1 VLRPKELFVGRLLSR
16 EKSIERFFVY
26 LLVKTVVSLLR
37 HTSKYD
43 LATDIASVN
52 NKVSVDLFWCL
63 YSLFVVNLIHNLFNL
78 FFDLLHDEQWIWE
91 MPTPEYE
98 ACTLINIRVFLA

>member
-1 VLRPKELFVGRLLSR
+1 MLRPKELFVGRLLSG
-16 EKSIERFFVY
+16 EKSIEGLYMY

-52 NKVSVDLFWCL
+52 NKVSVDLFCCL
-63 YSLFVVNLIHNLFNL
+63 SNLFVVNLIHKLFK
-78 FFDLLHDEQWIWE
+78 
-91 MPTPEYE
+91 
-98 ACTLINIRVFLA
+98 

>member
-1 VLRPKELFVGRLLSR
+1 M
-16 EKSIERFFVY
+16 Y

-52 NKVSVDLFWCL
+52 NKVSVDLFYCL
-63 YSLFVVNLIHNLFNL
+63 SVVNLIHKWFNL
-78 FFDLLHDEQWIWE
+78 SFDVLFKEQWTLE
-91 MPTPEYE
+91 MHTVEY
-98 ACTLINIRVFLA
+98 